1 MSLQRQSW
9 KILEEGTAGR
19 WDERRGGGGTSSAK
33 WGQAFHSRNRTEDM
47 KGETYLEAKRKALP
61 VQKKKKKWR
70 FSFVF
75 YNKKGAEILKLRT

>member
-1 MSLQRQSW
+1 
-9 KILEEGTAGR
+9 
-19 WDERRGGGGTSSAK
+19 
-33 WGQAFHSRNRTEDM
+33 M

>member
-61 VQKKKKKWR
+61 VQKKKKSGDSVL
-70 FSFVF
+70 SFII
-75 YNKKGAEILKLRT
+75 KKELRSSS